1 MFTIWQKLRITG
13 CNLQNIFVTEKNC
26 SLSDDI
32 PTSEVCDRV
41 NWQHGL
47 PLTREI
53 NVDNLTNIV

>member
-1 MFTIWQKLRITG
+1 
-13 CNLQNIFVTEKNC
+13 
-26 SLSDDI
+26 
-32 PTSEVCDRV
+32 VCDRV